1 MLLGIRLLLSQK
13 LESDLQVVPVLFKDE
28 RSLRKV
34 ASGLQTRF
42 DFELRVGKS
51 IQRFDLVRG
60 VRFAI
65 EVLLQFG
72 HLVGSESAGAYQ
84 QGQSGENKRPSSSR

>member
-1 MLLGIRLLLSQK
+1 MFLGIRLLPSQK
-13 LESDLQVVPVLFKDE
+13 LESDSQVVPVLFKDE
-28 RSLRKV
+28 CSLRKV
-34 ASGLQTRF
+34 ARGFETRF
-42 DFELRVGKS
+42 DFELCVGEA

-72 HLVGSESAGAYQ
+72 HLVGGESTGAQ
-84 QGQSGENKRPSSSR
+84 K